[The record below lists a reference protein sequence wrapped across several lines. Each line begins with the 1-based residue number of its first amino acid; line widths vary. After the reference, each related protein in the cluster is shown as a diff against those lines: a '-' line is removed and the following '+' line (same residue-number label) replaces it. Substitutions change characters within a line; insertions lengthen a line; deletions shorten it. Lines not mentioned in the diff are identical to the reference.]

1 MVEERM
7 KTALQ
12 SKLPE
17 PPDGFGERNDQL
29 ISSLMSG
36 REKQY
41 ASREK
46 HRILVPAIV
55 IAIMMML
62 GIGIAASNGHWGVF
76 NWLSENRSQEINTDQ
91 PFMIEGETPFLPPV
105 DTDHVTI
112 TVREAQSDGYG
123 LYLSVVFT
131 PKEKDALAFNWGI
144 NPFQDG
150 PEIVG
155 LAADYKNQTLAEW
168 AVNHGYHKLIR
179 VALLSIPYPSIPKE
193 IKTTDE
199 MAAYLEEQG
208 IPFRRTKDG
217 AIQYDHISSGPE
229 FDSYLNNKMMI
240 EEDGSTLIMVA
251 GGCLSGQEDYQM
263 NWTAVPCLMHEDGTW
278 DTKTPEWK
286 IDEWRQGT
294 ISVHIPEST
303 HSKPV
308 ILANYVGTMKSMNRA
323 EDDVT
328 VKVQLIR
335 TELNDYFQIQ
345 CPDLER
351 SYQSPWLYLEDE
363 ISSFARSG
371 IHSYSVQ
378 EKEGMLVFTTA
389 SLIPG
394 EIPDKLIIRWYD
406 SGYDEKT
413 VIERVD

>member
-150 PEIVG
+150 PVSC
-155 LAADYKNQTLAEW
+155 
-168 AVNHGYHKLIR
+168 V
-179 VALLSIPYPSIPKE
+179 
-193 IKTTDE
+193 
-199 MAAYLEEQG
+199 LEKRKCG
-208 IPFRRTKDG
+208 SRT
-217 AIQYDHISSGPE
+217 
-229 FDSYLNNKMMI
+229 
-240 EEDGSTLIMVA
+240 
-251 GGCLSGQEDYQM
+251 
-263 NWTAVPCLMHEDGTW
+263 
-278 DTKTPEWK
+278 
-286 IDEWRQGT
+286 
-294 ISVHIPEST
+294 
-303 HSKPV
+303 
-308 ILANYVGTMKSMNRA
+308 
-323 EDDVT
+323 
-328 VKVQLIR
+328 
-335 TELNDYFQIQ
+335 
-345 CPDLER
+345 
-351 SYQSPWLYLEDE
+351 LYL
-363 ISSFARSG
+363 FFYRAFKRSVLRFFERL
-371 IHSYSVQ
+371 HDRCSNR
-378 EKEGMLVFTTA
+378 
-389 SLIPG
+389 LIQ
-394 EIPDKLIIRWYD
+394 
-406 SGYDEKT
+406 
-413 VIERVD
+413 RVVV